1 VYGTKLVATGSY
13 SYWRILRFP
22 KNLQNRP
29 LFLHGQKSHIMTHFL
44 WRTFLLTAGVG
55 PGVITFLPNVMA
67 SDSGSPKATRISRI
81 GILASATMV
90 CGGLYGAFSGNYYA
104 ILAGYGLQAS
114 MFFIMWLS

>member
-1 VYGTKLVATGSY
+1 MEPNLSQLEA
-13 SYWRILRFP
+13 ILIGEFCAFL
-22 KNLQNRP
+22 NLQNRP
-29 LFLHGQKSHIMTHFL
+29 LFYTDRQTSHVMMDFL

-114 MFFIMWLS
+114 MFLIMWLS